1 VAYRSGSVWNA
12 SHWSN
17 PAFDRLTSALDAT
30 LDFTK
35 RKAIVKQIELLM
47 TDEVPAMVPAFNAAV
62 RAVRANVE
70 GIAASSSGTLDLTR
84 AYFSA

>member
-1 VAYRSGSVWNA
+1 MAYRSGSVWNA

-17 PAFDRLTSALDAT
+17 PAFDRLTSELDAT
-30 LDFTK
+30 LDFSK

-47 TDEVPAMVPAFNAAV
+47 TDEVASMVPAFTESV

-70 GIAASSSGTLDLTR
+70 GIEASAGGTLDVTR
-84 AYFSA
+84 AYFNA